1 MTDREFR
8 SRKHPTTS
16 GFGRLNSNEQRE
28 LYRLLVKS
36 GCRLQVTHTKEG
48 NELVFLKIS
57 ATGLVVDLAKWGISI
72 INSLNDY

>member
-1 MTDREFR
+1 MTDREYR
-8 SRKHPTTS
+8 SRKYPTTN
-16 GFGRLNSNEQRE
+16 GFGHLTSDEQRE

-36 GCRLQVTHTKEG
+36 GCRLQVTHTNQG

-72 INSLNDY
+72 INSLNEY